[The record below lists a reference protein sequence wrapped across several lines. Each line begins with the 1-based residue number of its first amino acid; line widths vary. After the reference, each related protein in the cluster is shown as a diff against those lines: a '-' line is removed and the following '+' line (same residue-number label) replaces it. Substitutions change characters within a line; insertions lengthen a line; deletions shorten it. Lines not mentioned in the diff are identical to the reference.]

1 MKKGKLLGTLLAGLA
16 LFSLTACGNQ
26 KDSSSTGKKSYTIGV
41 VSDVEDKIWKSV
53 AKSLKDQ
60 DIELKVKQFS
70 DYNTPNDALA
80 DGSLDLNAFQ
90 SVGFLNNYNKEK
102 NQDLVSIGYTYVSP
116 MGLYSSKLKDYKDI
130 KSGDTIAIPNDVTNG
145 GRALQLLDA
154 INVIKLKDNAP
165 TSPSKNDIES
175 YLKQVDIKE
184 IDASQTPAALPDVAA
199 AVINTNYAVD
209 SGLKPKED
217 AIYLDTDNLSKVGE
231 IYKNLVAVKKKDET
245 NPDFKKI
252 VAAYQTD
259 KIAGLIKDES
269 GGNDLPA
276 WE

>member
-1 MKKGKLLGTLLAGLA
+1 MKKGKLLVTLFAGCALLGLA
-16 LFSLTACGNQ
+16 ACGNQ
-26 KDSSSTGKKSYTIGV
+26 KSGSSDSKKTYTLGV
-41 VSDVEDKIWKSV
+41 VSDVEDRIWKTV
-53 AKSLKDQ
+53 AKDLKDEGI
-60 DIELKVKQFS
+60 DLKIKQFS
-70 DYNTPNDALA
+70 DYNTPNDALV

-90 SVGFLNNYNKEK
+90 SIGYMNNYNKEK

-116 MGLYSSKLKDYKDI
+116 MGLYSDKLKSYQDI

-154 INVIKLKDNAP
+154 IKVIKLKDNAP
-165 TSPSKNDIES
+165 SSPSKDDIES

-184 IDASQTPAALPDVAA
+184 LDASQTPAALPDVAA

-231 IYKNLVAVKKKDET
+231 IYKNLVAVKKKDAS

-259 KIAGLIKDES
+259 KIAGLIKDET